1 MVTVAASPY
10 EGTFI
15 LAPTLAEDE
24 LDTAIE
30 QVKTYIT
37 SRGGEITSTDTW
49 GRRRM
54 YHAIKGHRDGN
65 YVLIDFTAD
74 PAAVHDV
81 EGSLRLDDA
90 VIRSLIV
97 RADK

>member
-1 MVTVAASPY
+1 MTVAASPY

-15 LAPTLAEDE
+15 LSPTLVEDE

-37 SRGGEITSTDTW
+37 NRGGEITNTDTW

-74 PAAVHDV
+74 PATVHDV

-90 VIRSLIV
+90 GIRSLIV
-97 RADK
+97 RTNR

>member
-1 MVTVAASPY
+1 MVASPY

-15 LAPTLAEDE
+15 LAPTLVEDE
-24 LDTAIE
+24 LDAAIE

-37 SRGGEITSTDTW
+37 SQGGEITNTDTW

-74 PAAVHDV
+74 PATVHDV

-97 RADK
+97 RTDR

>member
-1 MVTVAASPY
+1 MASSPY

-15 LAPTLAEDE
+15 LVPTLAEDE
-24 LDTAIE
+24 LDTAVE

-37 SRGGEITSTDTW
+37 SRGGEVTNTDSW

-54 YHAIKGHRDGN
+54 YHAIKGHRDAN

-74 PAAVHDV
+74 PATVHDV
-81 EGSLRLDDA
+81 ESSLLLDDS

>member
-37 SRGGEITSTDTW
+37 SRGGEITTTDTTW

-74 PAAVHDV
+74 PATVHDV
-81 EGSLRLDDA
+81 ESSLLLDDA

-97 RADK
+97 RAE

>member
-1 MVTVAASPY
+1 MASSLY

-15 LAPTLAEDE
+15 LVPTLAEDE
-24 LDTAIE
+24 LATAIE
-30 QVKTYIT
+30 QVQTYIT
-37 SRGGEITSTDTW
+37 SRGGEVTNTDTW

-54 YHAIKGHRDGN
+54 YHAIKGHREGN

-74 PAAVHDV
+74 PATVHDV
-81 EGSLRLDDA
+81 ESSLLLDDA

-97 RADK
+97 RADR

>member
-1 MVTVAASPY
+1 MAASPY

-24 LDTAIE
+24 LDTAVE

-37 SRGGEITSTDTW
+37 SRGGEVTNTDMW

-74 PAAVHDV
+74 PATVHDV
-81 EGSLRLDDA
+81 ESSLLLDDA

-97 RADK
+97 RAE